1 MVEKNKG
8 FQIFAHV
15 LMVFLSLC
23 CLAPFFLLIMSSVTA
38 EDALIANGY
47 SFFPAE
53 FSVEAYRYILT
64 DSTSI
69 LSAYGLSFLVTIV

>member
-47 SFFPAE
+47 SFSRQS
-53 FSVEAYRYILT
+53 SVWKLT
-64 DSTSI
+64 AI
-69 LSAYGLSFLVTIV
+69 F